1 MYRRSA
7 RAQATRKTI
16 PLTISVWYDEK
27 TEHIHLA
34 SPDADWFHSTIN
46 DREGSVRRHANLF
59 KKLGKFLRDAGV
71 AAPAEPNEAIR
82 TSEGDATAD

>member
-1 MYRRSA
+1 MHKRSGKTA
-7 RAQATRKTI
+7 GNTKTI

-34 SPDADWFHSTIN
+34 APDTDWFHSTIN

-59 KKLGKFLRDAGV
+59 RKLGKFLRDAGV
-71 AAPAEPNEAIR
+71 PAPAQPSEASQ
-82 TSEGDATAD
+82 TSEDDA